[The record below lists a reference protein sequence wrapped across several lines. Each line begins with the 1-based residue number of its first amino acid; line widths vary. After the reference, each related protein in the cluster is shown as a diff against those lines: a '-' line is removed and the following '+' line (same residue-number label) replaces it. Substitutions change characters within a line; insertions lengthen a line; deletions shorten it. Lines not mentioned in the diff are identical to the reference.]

1 MKIFWFRTSVG
12 NYYTGQNAGKIILK
26 LIDPMDM
33 APVSYGWS
41 YSAMRGGPG
50 LIFLSSHQVCCVK
63 AALFCGKEEQ

>member
-41 YSAMRGGPG
+41 SAMRGGPG